1 MVILKKVHFMFK
13 SYIPLFFRFFLTL
26 IIFVFTIRTSAR
38 PGASE
43 VGELDD
49 VLLGDELDDEVANEV
64 IEEFFSQ
71 LY

>member
-1 MVILKKVHFMFK
+1 
-13 SYIPLFFRFFLTL
+13 LTL